1 MKRMP
6 IVYSTRVLVLA
17 LAATPLALFMPGAAL
32 WLWLAALIVAGLL
45 ALADVLDLL
54 RRGL

>member
-1 MKRMP
+1 MP